1 MDGVVV
7 GCDRNQEWLLPWW
20 WEHYR
25 RENAFPV
32 LFVDFAM
39 SEKGAAFCEKRGERV
54 LLPPPSFALQPV
66 DGKWKQKWTARY
78 GNGIWAKRPLWFLK
92 PYAFL
97 LSPFSRSLWLD
108 LDCQVLGRLDPLFHC
123 LTFGAEI
130 ALAPEPEAVQREH
143 AEAGFLLP
151 GEINYNS
158 GVVPFVPKSPILK
171 RWVEEVEERNCD
183 HISDQQALS
192 RAVFHAKPPLFTLPP
207 ECNWPADEP
216 NEKALIRHFLGGAL
230 KAQIAQSLLSSANP

>member
-1 MDGVVV
+1 MEGVVV

-20 WEHYR
+20 WEHYQ

-32 LFVDFAM
+32 LFVDFGM
-39 SEKGAAFCEKRGERV
+39 SEKAASFCDARGERAR
-54 LLPPPSFALQPV
+54 LPPPPFSMQPV
-66 DGKWKQKWTARY
+66 AKDAADQWSARY

-108 LDCQVLGRLDPLFHC
+108 LDCQVLGRLDPLFQC
-123 LTFGAEI
+123 LMFGAEI
-130 ALAPEPEAVQREH
+130 ALVPEPESVQREH
-143 AEAGFLLP
+143 AKAGFLLP
-151 GEINYNS
+151 EEVNYNS
-158 GVVPFVPKSPILK
+158 GVVPFIPNSPILEK
-171 RWVEEVEERNCD
+171 WVEEVEERNCD

-192 RAVFHAKPPLFTLPP
+192 RAIYKLKPPLFILPS

-216 NEKALIRHFLGGAL
+216 NGNALIRHFLGGAL
-230 KAQIAQSLLSSANP
+230 KAQIAQSLPK